1 MSDVINDA
9 GMQLLKHPWETS
21 NRVTYWAFNKLTSSD
36 GLKEI
41 WQGTLNTVTGIPD
54 RIENSGT
61 NLYTAYVGTWWPFNT
76 RASETMHELNTLYG
90 RNMTDPMA
98 ELGGVQALLS
108 GTEVFPMAKGA
119 AWGYKAAAPAVEKAA
134 SAITGKQALAGELS
148 SLGKQAQ
155 AASPQVAK
163 TVSQKE
169 TLLRIDCSFRGDMQV
184 RTDKGFLPIA
194 DIRSGDRV
202 WARNE
207 ISGLMGY
214 RPVLNT
220 INSTDPDTAYL
231 VVEDKDG
238 KRQTIVSDSR
248 HPYFAQY
255 GDDPTPP
262 APSAGKPYHGDIKN
276 AYWVNAADLEAGHKL
291 LDDHNHWQTVVSVTV
306 KKEPLNSY
314 NLEVDNDH
322 TYFIRGLQGERG
334 IWVHNK
340 NCLYSLTEEQRAT
353 HRTIDNHV
361 VYTVQ
366 EGGKTSYYI
375 DNPAKAVTGTGPNY
389 VEVRVE
395 GKKVTVLNENKPDII
410 RWDSQSRYYEAHS
423 GHKGSW
429 NSALNTPEKGASY
442 TVHSGKSTFNYRTDS
457 LGRVEMAEGNLSLRA
472 TGTNGKSQNTYYRNR
487 NQQSCAG
494 NCYRA
499 KDDHGGHLFAIM
511 FDGPG
516 EGINIVAMN
525 GKLNGYGG
533 AWYNMEMKWKDIL
546 ENGGSVHVKIEP
558 VYSKGSKRPDGFKI
572 TETIN
577 GQASEPNI
585 IMNTPTGK

>member
-1 MSDVINDA
+1 M
-9 GMQLLKHPWETS
+9 
-21 NRVTYWAFNKLTSSD
+21 
-36 GLKEI
+36 
-41 WQGTLNTVTGIPD
+41 
-54 RIENSGT
+54 
-61 NLYTAYVGTWWPFNT
+61 
-76 RASETMHELNTLYG
+76 
-90 RNMTDPMA
+90 
-98 ELGGVQALLS
+98 
-108 GTEVFPMAKGA
+108 
-119 AWGYKAAAPAVEKAA
+119 GYKAAAPAVEKTA
-134 SAITGKQALAGELS
+134 SAITGKQALAGELG

-163 TVSQKE
+163 TVSPKE

-306 KKEPLNSY
+306 KQEPLNSY

-340 NCLYSLTEEQRAT
+340 NCLYNLTDAELKTGKDIGGRM
-353 HRTIDNHV
+353 

-375 DNPAKAVTGTGPNY
+375 ENPSWATTRTGPRY
-389 VEVRVE
+389 VEVVS
-395 GKKVTVLNENKPDII
+395 KNNTKIINENKPDII
-410 RWDSQSRYYEAHS
+410 RRDSQSRHYEAYS

-429 NSALNTPEKGASY
+429 NSPLNTVEENAFY
-442 TVHSGKSTFNYRTDS
+442 TVHSGKSTFNYKTDS
-457 LGRVEMAEGNLSLRA
+457 LSRVEMAEGNLSLRA
-472 TGTNGKSQNTYYRNR
+472 TGANGKSQNSYYRNR

-499 KDDHGGHLFAIM
+499 KDDHGGHLIASM

-558 VYSKGSKRPDGFKI
+558 IYSKGSKRPDGFQI

-577 GQASEPNI
+577 GKAGKPYTIQ
-585 IMNTPTGK
+585 NTPAGK